1 MGANTFPILFIT
13 ATDLAGAI
21 AGSGLIKRLADELPG
36 ATFVVVA
43 NAEVA
48 PLFAEVPAL
57 EKLIVVKSTEG
68 RMAKFGLW
76 RKVRGRRWS
85 LIVDARDTG
94 VSGYLSRDKRA
105 LPKASLLGPRHPV
118 LDAAWMMG
126 VEDDPPPPY
135 LFTGPETDAWAQEYL
150 GTGGPV
156 VAMAPTGGWG
166 GRIWPTERF
175 AQVANQLF
183 APAGPLPDARLLIIG
198 PADKGEAIELWR
210 FAGIRQR
217 AVGKPGEL
225 TLLQTYAVLKR
236 CRLFIG
242 NDNIW
247 MHLAAAAG
255 CPTLGLFGPSD
266 EETARPW
273 GEHARTVRG
282 PRGFAAFRALDPAL
296 NQVISHMMDL
306 PTLTV
311 FDGAKDLLATTGK
324 DHG

>member
-1 MGANTFPILFIT
+1 
-13 ATDLAGAI
+13 
-21 AGSGLIKRLADELPG
+21 
-36 ATFVVVA
+36 
-43 NAEVA
+43 
-48 PLFAEVPAL
+48 
-57 EKLIVVKSTEG
+57 
-68 RMAKFGLW
+68 
-76 RKVRGRRWS
+76 
-85 LIVDARDTG
+85 
-94 VSGYLSRDKRA
+94 
-105 LPKASLLGPRHPV
+105 V

-126 VEDDPPPPY
+126 VEDDPPAPY
-135 LFTGPETDAWAQEYL
+135 LFTSPETDAWAEDYL
-150 GTGGPV
+150 GKGGPI

-175 AQVANQLF
+175 AQVANHLF

-198 PADKGEAIELWR
+198 QADKDEAIELWR

-217 AVGKPGEL
+217 AIGKPGDL

-247 MHLAAAAG
+247 LHVAAAAG

-266 EETARPW
+266 EEMARPW
-273 GEHARTVRG
+273 GDHARTVRG
-282 PRGFAAFRALDPAL
+282 PRDFAAFKALDPAL

-306 PTLTV
+306 PTQRV
-311 FDGAKDLLATTGK
+311 FEGAKDLLAATGK